1 MGIFGAFVVAMAVQ
15 AGPVEVKAA
24 PVFNPS
30 LCAKKRV
37 DSCGCHHVYGVRHC
51 HTKRQTEHCEGMVQ
65 RDEHADPG
73 ASQVDAF
80 LSTMP
85 QPAGPREDDTATL

>member
-1 MGIFGAFVVAMAVQ
+1 MGIFGAVVMALTVH
-15 AGPVEVKAA
+15 AGPLEVKTA

-51 HTKRQTEHCEGMVQ
+51 HSKRQSEHCESMAQ
-65 RDEHADPG
+65 ADESPSAH
-73 ASQVDAF
+73 QVDDF
-80 LSTMP
+80 LSTLP
-85 QPAGPREDDTATL
+85 GTQPAEQTDTATL

>member
-1 MGIFGAFVVAMAVQ
+1 MGILGALVVAMAVQ
-15 AGPVEVKAA
+15 AGPVEVKVA

-51 HTKRQTEHCEGMVQ
+51 HSKRQSGHCEGMVRVDDASQ
-65 RDEHADPG
+65 RG
-73 ASQVDAF
+73 ASRVDDF
-80 LSTMP
+80 LSTLP
-85 QPAGPREDDTATL
+85 DSPAHEHEDTATL

>member
-1 MGIFGAFVVAMAVQ
+1 MGIFGAVVMALAVH
-15 AGPVEVKAA
+15 AGPLEVKTA

-51 HTKRQTEHCEGMVQ
+51 HSKRSSEHCEGMVQ
-65 RDEHADPG
+65 VDPQG
-73 ASQVDAF
+73 SSQVDDF
-80 LSTMP
+80 LTTLTGT
-85 QPAGPREDDTATL
+85 PAPDAHEDSATL

>member
-15 AGPVEVKAA
+15 AGPIEVKAA

-51 HTKRQTEHCEGMVQ
+51 HSKRQSEHCEGLVQ
-65 RDEHADPG
+65 SDESASRG
-73 ASQVDAF
+73 ASPVDDF
-80 LSTMP
+80 LSTLP
-85 QPAGPREDDTATL
+85 EAHDPSHADTATL

>member
-1 MGIFGAFVVAMAVQ
+1 MGIFGAVVMALAVH
-15 AGPVEVKAA
+15 AGPLEVKTA

-51 HTKRQTEHCEGMVQ
+51 HTKRSTDHCEGMVQ
-65 RDEHADPG
+65 ADPPA

-80 LSTMP
+80 LATRDS
-85 QPAGPREDDTATL
+85 ATL